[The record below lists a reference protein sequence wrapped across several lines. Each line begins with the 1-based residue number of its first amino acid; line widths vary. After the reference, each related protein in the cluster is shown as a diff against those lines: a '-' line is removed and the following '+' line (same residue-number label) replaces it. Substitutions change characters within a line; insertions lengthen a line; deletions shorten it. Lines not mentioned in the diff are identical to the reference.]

1 MDAIR
6 DSADVL
12 ELILDTMYEGIVVVD
27 ERGRIQE
34 MNDSYLKLLDVKRD
48 DILGRHVTEII
59 ENTRMH
65 KVLETGIPE
74 RGHLQKIRGLDMIVH
89 RIPIWKDGRII
100 GALGIL
106 VFESIGE
113 LYRLIERTREILRV
127 KELGT
132 STSEE
137 DLEAVPHRHAS
148 TVDDTIGQS
157 PPIKLVKQLARKA
170 ARTPVTVLIT
180 GESGTGKEV
189 MAQGIHY
196 ESNRANGPFV
206 SVNCAAIP
214 EHLLEAELFGYDDGA
229 FTGAKKGGKP
239 GQIESAHLGTLFL
252 DEIGDMSLNMQAKL
266 LRILEDREI
275 QRVGGISKRYV
286 NTRIISATNRN
297 LEEMVRLGQFRQDLY
312 YRLNI
317 IRLHLPPLRERR
329 EDVPLLLAFYLE
341 EVSRRL
347 HKPPV
352 QVSSEVVDLF
362 IQYDWPGNIRELVH
376 TVEVLVSL
384 ADSSRI
390 GMADFPPHLSKFF
403 AGTTSAGTTS
413 DVNPVPVPMT
423 QSVGMD
429 KQGVGMDKQDIKRD
443 RQETKDVSHNID
455 VRQSMAHFER
465 KMIRDA
471 LEMSG
476 GNKSLAAQKLG
487 IHRSTLYEKIKRY
500 RLQ

>member
-1 MDAIR
+1 MDAIQ

-12 ELILDTMYEGIVVVD
+12 QLILDTMYEGIVLVD
-27 ERGRIQE
+27 AQGRIKE
-34 MNDSYLKLLDVKRD
+34 MNHAYLKLLDVERD
-48 DILGRHVTEII
+48 EIIGRYVTEVID
-59 ENTRMH
+59 NTRMH

-74 RGHLQKIRGLDMIVH
+74 RGHMQKIRGHDMIVH
-89 RIPIWKDGRII
+89 RIPIWKDGKII

-113 LYRLIERTREILRV
+113 LYRIIERTQELMQV
-127 KELGT
+127 KETGT
-132 STSEE
+132 SNLGQDIETVS
-137 DLEAVPHRHAS
+137 HRHAF
-148 TVDDTIGQS
+148 TVNDTIGQS
-157 PPIKLVKQLARKA
+157 PSIKLVKQLARKA
-170 ARTPVTVLIT
+170 AKTPVTVLIT

-214 EHLLEAELFGYDDGA
+214 ENLLEAELFGYDDGA

-252 DEIGDMSLNMQAKL
+252 DEIGDMPLNMQAKL
-266 LRILEDREI
+266 LRVLEEREI
-275 QRVGGISKRYV
+275 QRVGGITKRYV

-297 LEEMVRLGQFRQDLY
+297 LEEMVSLGQFREDLY

-329 EDVPLLLAFYLE
+329 EDIPLLLAFYLE

-347 HKPPV
+347 KKPLI
-352 QVSSEVVDLF
+352 QVSSEVVDLLMR
-362 IQYDWPGNIRELVH
+362 YDWPGNIRELVH

-384 ADSSRI
+384 ADSNRI
-390 GMADFPPHLSKFF
+390 TMADFPPHLTKFF
-403 AGTTSAGTTS
+403 ARATS
-413 DVNPVPVPMT
+413 DFNLKRTTPSIGVDK
-423 QSVGMD
+423 GD
-429 KQGVGMDKQDIKRD
+429 KQVESR
-443 RQETKDVSHNID
+443 TID
-455 VRQSMAHFER
+455 VRESMANYER
-465 KMIRDA
+465 NMIRDV
-471 LEMSG
+471 LERSG

-487 IHRSTLYEKIKRY
+487 IHRSTLYEKMKRY
-500 RLQ
+500 NLN